1 MSLQAR
7 RTFRRAHAVSA
18 RVLRFGA
25 AAQRGHGGPQVVLGS
40 IGRGRLC
47 PPYAILAIA
56 IIGGASTAFAAEAEL
71 VEQGRDLYGD
81 FCATCH
87 GREMVNTGTFAFD
100 LRKFPKD
107 DLHRFRNSVLDGKNQ
122 AMPAWR
128 DKITDEDLA
137 ALWAYVRSGG

>member
-1 MSLQAR
+1 MLV
-7 RTFRRAHAVSA
+7 F
-18 RVLRFGA
+18 RFGA
-25 AAQRGHGGPQVVLGS
+25 AVPRGHGGPRVEPRSSGW
-40 IGRGRLC
+40 GRLC
-47 PPYAILAIA
+47 PPYAISAILAIA
-56 IIGGASTAFAAEAEL
+56 ILGGTSPAPAAEAEL
-71 VEQGRDLYGD
+71 IEQGRDLYGD

-87 GREMVNTGTFAFD
+87 GRDMVNTGTFSFD

-107 DLHRFRNSVLDGKNQ
+107 DFPRFRNSVLDGKNQ